1 MEVIMTKTNVI
12 HFEPKPEPDKLRCTG
27 CGATTDAPCKCGL
40 PYELLR
46 PSVAAELRLKE
57 TPELSS
63 RAIAQQLDIGKDTVN
78 RKRAQVAQNA
88 PPASKELRIG
98 LDGKSYPVPEQPKE
112 PVWPPERDA
121 ELMRLRKEGKG
132 DQEISEILGTTRG
145 AVSGRYQRIMTLHPD
160 LAAKR
165 LPPKMPE
172 DILMQNEI
180 ITSQAKARMYE
191 MDALTS
197 YVEQMSDDVRQI
209 IAADVEVV
217 YNLSRD
223 IIKRLVGG
231 TRNIRPIACG
241 TEIKLEKE

>member
-1 MEVIMTKTNVI
+1 MLKPTEVAKIVLEQNPTLSNRAVAKKADVSEGTVRQVRKNY
-12 HFEPKPEPDKLRCTG
+12 
-27 CGATTDAPCKCGL
+27 AP
-40 PYELLR
+40 
-46 PSVAAELRLKE
+46 VE
-57 TPELSS
+57 TREGS
-63 RAIAQQLDIGKDTVN
+63 
-78 RKRAQVAQNA
+78 
-88 PPASKELRIG
+88 
-98 LDGKSYPVPEQPKE
+98 DGKIYPMPEPKE
-112 PVWPPERDA
+112 PAWSPERDA

-160 LAAKR
+160 LTARR

-172 DILMQNEI
+172 DILWQIELVV
-180 ITSQAKARMYE
+180 SPAKARMYE
-191 MDALTS
+191 VDTLTS
-197 YVEQMSDDVRQI
+197 YVDQMSDDVRQL
-209 IAADVEVV
+209 IAAEVEVV

>member
-1 MEVIMTKTNVI
+1 MLKPNEVAKI
-12 HFEPKPEPDKLRCTG
+12 G
-27 CGATTDAPCKCGL
+27 
-40 PYELLR
+40 
-46 PSVAAELRLKE
+46 LKE
-57 TPELSS
+57 TPQQSDV
-63 RAIAQQLDIGKDTVN
+63 AIAQRLNISKDTVRRAREHPAQN
-78 RKRAQVAQNA
+78 AQVARIGSDGIERKL
-88 PPASKELRIG
+88 PEPKELTW
-98 LDGKSYPVPEQPKE
+98 SPEK
-112 PVWPPERDA
+112 DA

-160 LAAKR
+160 LTARR

-172 DILMQNEI
+172 DILWQIELVV
-180 ITSQAKARMYE
+180 SPAKARMYE
-191 MDALTS
+191 VDTLTS
-197 YVEQMSDDVRQI
+197 YVDQMSDDMRQL
-209 IAADVEVV
+209 IAAEVEVV